1 MGIGRFKEPRQLLRW
16 KFPRQI
22 VAPASI
28 SASPGCAGAA
38 LPLACGSGSEIAVQR
53 DLAMVISSEGMEP
66 DMNPSTTE
74 KREAGSDLNEGRN
87 AVKPR
92 LVGMSETLRTA
103 EEVAERLR
111 VPKTWVYRAA
121 REGHL
126 PSVRCG
132 RYRRFDDRDVDRW
145 IDGQRGQAVESVG

>member
-1 MGIGRFKEPRQLLRW
+1 
-16 KFPRQI
+16 
-22 VAPASI
+22 
-28 SASPGCAGAA
+28 
-38 LPLACGSGSEIAVQR
+38 
-53 DLAMVISSEGMEP
+53 MVISSEGMEP
-66 DMNPSTTE
+66 DMYLSTDERT
-74 KREAGSDLNEGRN
+74 RAQAGRSATD
-87 AVKPR
+87 AR